1 MEWIDFNRPSVLGD
15 EMKYIQDAIYGKK
28 TLCGNGHYTRACASL
43 LEAEFGV
50 RRALLTASCT
60 DALEICALLL
70 GLGPGDEF
78 ILPSYT
84 FVSTAN
90 AFALRGARPVF
101 VDIREDT
108 LNLDESKL
116 EAAIT
121 PRTKAIVP
129 VHYAGVAAR
138 MDAVLSIAGR
148 HGIPVVEDAAQAID
162 STFRGKPLGTFG
174 ALGTLSFHETK
185 NCICGEG
192 GALFV
197 NEERLVDRAE
207 ILLEKGTNRKQFREG
222 RADKYTWVDIG
233 SSYAMSELNAA
244 FLFAQ
249 LERKSAILGKRLA
262 LFDRYLAELGPLQ
275 ERGHCRLPAV
285 PEGCAANGHMF
296 YLLCATG
303 EVRARLIAHLKEN
316 GVEAVF
322 HYVPLHTS
330 PLGARLSPPASLPV
344 TESVAQRIVRLPMF
358 FTMSEA
364 EQSRVIGAVHGFY
377 RS

>member
-15 EMKYIQDAIYGKK
+15 EMKYIQDAIHGKK
-28 TLCGNGHYTRACASL
+28 SLCGNGHYTRACARL
-43 LEAEFGV
+43 LETGFGV
-50 RRALLTASCT
+50 RRALLTSSCT
-60 DALEICALLL
+60 DALEISALLL
-70 GLGPGDEF
+70 GLGPDDEF

-108 LNLDESKL
+108 LNLDESRL

-129 VHYAGVAAR
+129 VHYAGVGAQ
-138 MDAVLSIAGR
+138 MDAILSIAGR

-162 STFRGKPLGTFG
+162 SAFQGKPLGTFG

-197 NEERLVDRAE
+197 NDESLIERAE

-222 RADKYTWVDIG
+222 RADKYTWVDVG

-249 LERKSAILGKRLA
+249 LERKSAILAKRLA
-262 LFDRYLAELGPLQ
+262 LFGRYLQELRPLE
-275 ERGHCRLPAV
+275 ERGLCRLPAV

-296 YLLCATG
+296 YLLCASG
-303 EVRARLIAHLKEN
+303 QVRTRLISHLKEK

-322 HYVPLHTS
+322 HYVPLHSS
-330 PLGARLSPPASLPV
+330 PLGAKLAPPGSLPV
-344 TESVAQRIVRLPMF
+344 TDSVAQRIIRLPMF
-358 FTMSEA
+358 FTLSEA
-364 EQSRVIGAVHGFY
+364 EQGRVIAAVHDFY
-377 RS
+377 RT